1 MESKSQKSFL
11 GKKYRLLNKIK
22 NSKELSKLNNSS
34 KTSKIRGPW
43 TLYEDLLLKEWVE
56 TYGPKDWK
64 SCAENIPGRNQN
76 QCRHHWNNKLRPNLK
91 IGNWTSEEL
100 FLITIF
106 YKKFNCSWTK
116 MIPIFKSRTENS
128 IKNIFDSQAKVI
140 VSKLIKEN
148 ENKKI
153 LDISEYYDIIY
164 DETKKNFLKDN
175 PMNETE
181 LEEYIKNIEIMLEN
195 KPDEQEFIDLEILR
209 KKNKIDI
216 LRSNDDESNN
226 RLNKDLKKK

>member
-56 TYGPKDWK
+56 TNGPKDWK
-64 SCAENIPGRNQN
+64 SCAENIPGRNQI
-76 QCRHHWNNKLRPNLK
+76 QCRQHWNNKLRPNLK

-100 FLITIF
+100 FLITVF
-106 YKKFNCSWTK
+106 YKKFNGSWSK
-116 MIPIFKSRTENS
+116 MIPLFKSRTENS